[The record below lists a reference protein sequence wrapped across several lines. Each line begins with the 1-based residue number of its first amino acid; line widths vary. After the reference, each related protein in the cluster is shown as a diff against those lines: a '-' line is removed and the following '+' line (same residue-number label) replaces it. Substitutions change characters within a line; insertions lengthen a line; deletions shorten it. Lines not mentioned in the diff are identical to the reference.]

1 MLLAIISSV
10 FCMAMGAFMYTPRM
24 RSYKTYRP
32 TAFLFLFEGIWTLLD
47 YIFRQIFPDNVFMQA
62 IHCIG
67 LTVLVIYFF
76 ICAFIL
82 GRKNE
87 KSSPMKKSLKKK

>member
-10 FCMAMGAFMYTPRM
+10 FCIAMGAFMYTPRM

-32 TAFLFLFEGIWTLLD
+32 TAFLFLFEGIWILLD

-62 IHCIG
+62 IHYIG
-67 LTVLVIYFF
+67 LIILVIYFF
-76 ICAFIL
+76 ICAFFV

-87 KSSPMKKSLKKK
+87 KNPTSKKTAQKK